1 MTPTLDNYL
10 GIPGYAIL
18 YSLLAVALG
27 LFGYRLYTLYTYLRL
42 GQKESRFDNVPRR
55 MLSAITSVL
64 FQRCSFRSVSSRDWA
79 GIGHVMLFWGFSI
92 FALSYVF
99 VYVGAPWTGHLP
111 EELFGSLGSQVFSL
125 FLEVFA
131 LIVTIAIIWAVYR
144 RYVMKPERLEPSL
157 EAGIILTWVFI
168 LMMTVFVVDGLQVA
182 ATNEGSAVWIPIGV
196 GLSKVFGGGN
206 GMDVSLARDLHHGF
220 WWAHM
225 IILLGFLA
233 YIPYSKHLHIVA
245 SPFNVFFRSSRP
257 RGAIAPIDIETTE
270 TLGAGKIEEFTW
282 KQLLDCYACAQCGRC
297 QVNCPAFAS
306 GKPLNPK
313 EIILDLKEHLLEE
326 GRRLTAAKDSGQ
338 PPAKDQGHRMIGDVV
353 TEDEIWA
360 CTTCRACQEQ
370 CPVANEHIDKIVDMR
385 RNLVLVQNRIPET
398 AQRALRS
405 LMTRGDP
412 WPGTLY
418 LREDW
423 AKDLNIKKLSE
434 GNSVDVLFW
443 VGCTGALAD
452 VNLPVTACLARVL
465 TAAGVNFGILGAE
478 ESCCGDPARRLGHE
492 LQFQAQALRNIE
504 TLKRYNVKRIVT
516 HCPHCFNTLAHEYP
530 QFGGDFEVVHY
541 TELLAELIEQGKLK
555 LPTVDHRTITYQDP
569 CYLGRYNDVYEA
581 PREILK
587 GLPGTR
593 LVEMKRKGRESFCCG
608 GGGGRLWMEEQIG
621 RKINEIRIEDAI
633 QVGADVIVAAC
644 PYCLQMFEEAIERK
658 KVGESLQAL
667 DIVQLV
673 EQATSEEQS

>member
-1 MTPTLDNYL
+1 VTPTLDNYL

-18 YSLLAVALG
+18 YSLLVIALG
-27 LFGYRLYTLYTYLRL
+27 LFGDRLYTLYTYLRL
-42 GQKESRFDNVPRR
+42 GQKENRFDNVPRR
-55 MLSAITSVL
+55 MLSAISSVL
-64 FQRCSFRSVSSRDWA
+64 FQRCSFKSVSARDWA
-79 GIGHVMLFWGFSI
+79 GIGHVMLFWGFAV

-99 VYVGAPWTGHLP
+99 VYIAAPWTGDLP
-111 EELFGSLGSQVFSL
+111 RELFGSLGSQVFSL
-125 FLEVFA
+125 FLEIFA
-131 LIVTIAIIWAVYR
+131 LLVTLAVIWAAYR

-157 EAGIILTWVFI
+157 EAGLILALVFV
-168 LMMTVFVVDGLQVA
+168 LMMTAFVVDGLQIA
-182 ATNEGSAVWIPIGV
+182 ATGEGSAVWLPIGV
-196 GLSKVFGGGN
+196 GFSKIFGGAN
-206 GMDVSLARDLHHGF
+206 GIEESLARNLHHGF

-225 IILLGFLA
+225 IILLGFLV

-257 RGAIAPIDIETTE
+257 KGALAPIDIETTE

-297 QVNCPAFAS
+297 QVNCPAYIS

-313 EIILDLKEHLLEE
+313 EVILDLKDHLLEE
-326 GRRLTAAKDSGQ
+326 GKLLRTSKGLPLGKDHGR
-338 PPAKDQGHRMIGDVV
+338 RMIGDAV

-370 CPVANEHIDKIVDMR
+370 CPVANEHIDKIIDMR

-398 AQRALRS
+398 AERALRS

-423 AKDLNIKKLSE
+423 AKELNIKKLSE
-434 GNSVDVLFW
+434 DSGVDILYW

-478 ESCCGDPARRLGHE
+478 ESCCGDPARRMGHE
-492 LQFQAQALRNIE
+492 LQFQAQVLRNIE
-504 TLKRYNVKRIVT
+504 TLKRYNVTRIVT
-516 HCPHCFNTLAHEYP
+516 HCPHCYNTLAHEYP

-541 TELLAELIEQGKLK
+541 TELVANLIGEGKLK
-555 LPTVDHRTITYQDP
+555 LSRVDHRTITYQDP
-569 CYLGRYNDVYEA
+569 CYLGRYNDVYRVPRAILEA
-581 PREILK
+581 
-587 GLPGTR
+587 LPGTR
-593 LVEMKRKGRESFCCG
+593 LVEMGRHGRESFCCG

-633 QVGADVIVAAC
+633 EVGADVIATAC

-658 KVGESLQAL
+658 KVNESLQAL
-667 DIVQLV
+667 DIIQLV
-673 EQATSEEQS
+673 EQAISEAQS